1 MGMCAPQMIRPTGR
15 PACAESGRLRA
26 LTVNSKAKSPEI
38 ELEPCKQLST
48 LTHRL
53 FRQVVEAAPS
63 AMVMADGDGL
73 IVLVNAQ
80 TEKIFGYSREE
91 LFGRTHCRR
100 CRFQTRR

>member
-1 MGMCAPQMIRPTGR
+1 M
-15 PACAESGRLRA
+15 
-26 LTVNSKAKSPEI
+26 
-38 ELEPCKQLST
+38 EPYKQLST

-91 LFGRTHCRR
+91 LFGRTHCRH